1 MDLSWSAAD
10 RRFRDEVRA
19 FLDAELTPELR
30 HVGKTLTSV
39 YVERDVSLVWQKI
52 LYDKGWLV
60 PAWPVEYGG
69 CGWSLSQRYI
79 FASEMAAAHA
89 PPLSPMGLGMCGPVL
104 IGHGTPEQ
112 KAHFLPRMLK
122 GEDFWCQGYS
132 EPESGSDLASLQM
145 NAVEDGD
152 DFVCTGHK
160 LWTTHAAVANWIFC
174 LVRTSKE
181 AIPQRGITFLLID
194 MKTPGVEVQPILSLS
209 GEHIQ
214 NHVFFTDVRVPKANV
229 VGRVGEGWSV
239 AKYLMQ
245 FERGGGVNT
254 PGLKTRLRKIEA
266 MIAAETEG
274 RPDLADEAK
283 ALRRQAADAGVQI
296 AALEGMELRLLSR
309 LSAGDAPGAESS
321 MQKTVGTELSQRLT
335 EIALAAAGLF
345 AQVYQPH
352 TVSPGGPSPGYVPP
366 NDGSGV
372 GPDYSWTVAAKYL
385 NDRAGSIYAGSNE
398 IQRNIMAKAILG
410 L

>member
-1 MDLSWSAAD
+1 MDLSWSDAD
-10 RRFRDEVRA
+10 RRFRDEVRG
-19 FLDAELTPELR
+19 FLDVELTPDLR

-39 YVERDVSLVWQKI
+39 YAERHVSLAWQKI
-52 LYDKGWLV
+52 LYRKGWV
-60 PAWPVEYGG
+60 APAWPKEYGG
-69 CGWSLSQRYI
+69 CAWSLSQRYI
-79 FASEMAAAHA
+79 FASELAAAHA

-132 EPESGSDLASLQM
+132 EPASGSDLASLQM
-145 NAVEDGD
+145 SAVEDGD
-152 DFVCTGHK
+152 DFVCNGHK
-160 LWTTHAAVANWIFC
+160 LWTTHANVANWIFC
-174 LVRTSKE
+174 LVRTSRE

-194 MKTPGVEVQPILSLS
+194 MTTPGVEVQPIISLS

-214 NHVFFTDVRVPKANV
+214 NHVFFTDVRAPKANV

-254 PGLKTRLRKIEA
+254 PGLKTRLRRIEA
-266 MIAAETEG
+266 TIEVETAG
-274 RPDLADEAK
+274 RPDLAEEAK
-283 ALRRQAADAGVQI
+283 ALRRQVADADIQI

-309 LSAGDAPGAESS
+309 LAAGDAPGAESS

-345 AQVYQPH
+345 AAVHQPH
-352 TVSPGGPSPGYVPP
+352 MVSPGGPSPGHVPP
-366 NDGSGV
+366 NDGAGV
-372 GPDYSWTVAAKYL
+372 GPDYAWPVAAKYL

-398 IQRNIMAKAILG
+398 IQRNIMAKAVLG